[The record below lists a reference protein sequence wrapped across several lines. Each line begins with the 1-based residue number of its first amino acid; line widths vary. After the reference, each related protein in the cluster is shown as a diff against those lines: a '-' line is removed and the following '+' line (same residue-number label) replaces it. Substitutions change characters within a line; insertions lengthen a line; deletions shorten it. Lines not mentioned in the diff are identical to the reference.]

1 MDEELGKAAVG
12 ILVAALGG
20 TASAGLQAAAKKLHS
35 RIHAQLLDV
44 DSDEIF
50 ERWAGDPRNV
60 DRQGDLAAAIGF
72 LARDYPDFERKLREL
87 IEEARALSIVH
98 EGNAVLGDQVS
109 SVVTASGKSSVMSG
123 NFHGDAQI
131 GDRVSK
137 SNNFKFGGGVLLVG
151 LLAIFL
157 FYIAGQF
164 SSGGEIT
171 QDSTC
176 QEFLEA
182 PSEEALRGLRKV
194 GTELGVRTGSPLAP
208 PAISYACSGDPD
220 ARLGDVVLRYKG
232 QF

>member
-35 RIHAQLLDV
+35 RIHSQLLDV

-72 LARDYPDFERKLREL
+72 LARDYPDFERKLRES

-109 SVVTASGKSSVMSG
+109 SVVTASGESRVLSG

-131 GDRVSK
+131 GDNISK
-137 SNNFKFGGGVLLVG
+137 SNTFKFGGGVLLVG

-164 SSGGEIT
+164 SSGSEIT
-171 QDSTC
+171 QESTC

>member
-35 RIHAQLLDV
+35 RIHSQFLDV

-50 ERWAGDPRNV
+50 ERWAGSPRNV
-60 DRQGDLAAAIGF
+60 DRQGDLAAAIGI
-72 LARDYPDFERKLREL
+72 LARDYPDFGQKLREL

-98 EGNAVLGDQVS
+98 DGNSAAGDQVS
-109 SVVTASGKSSVMSG
+109 SVVTASGGSGVMSG
-123 NFHGDAQI
+123 TFHGNAQI
-131 GDRVSK
+131 GDNISK
-137 SNNFKFGGGVLLVG
+137 SNTFKIGGGILLVG
-151 LLAIFL
+151 LLALAF
-157 FYIAGQF
+157 FYIVGQL
-164 SSGGEIT
+164 SPGSEIT